1 MMGDQLDPTMSS
13 QTSEMTKS
21 QPKKAASRRTDIGQ
35 PDSNHSESSYS
46 DTSHSDSTPRATS
59 FASCLADTSST
70 RPALTHGFGTGRG
83 LARSGTRKH
92 SILHVDG
99 DAHYYPFTCV
109 DGWIQGPLATFISS
123 RTMLSPTAP
132 LI

>member
-59 FASCLADTSST
+59 FASCLAGTSST
-70 RPALTHGFGTGRG
+70 RPALTMASG
-83 LARSGTRKH
+83 LGADLPALVRENTPSYTSMGMHTITR
-92 SILHVDG
+92 LP
-99 DAHYYPFTCV
+99 A
-109 DGWIQGPLATFISS
+109 
-123 RTMLSPTAP
+123 
-132 LI
+132 